1 MLKATA
7 ARYLLLLAWLHFQA
21 CFLGFLPPGAEAR
34 STQFVSQPSRL
45 VKDQEGRLR
54 GIRSEF
60 TTDFVLGILIP
71 VHNSAANSSGGRCG
85 DALTDAGVSRVD
97 TILYA
102 LGCINSDPDLLPNL
116 TLGYDIRD
124 TCSSQNIALDEALDI
139 LVAESEVELESCSS
153 NVPGSA
159 ELRNL
164 TDDSFLVGLIG
175 ATASGVT
182 VPVASLLRLFSIT
195 QVSYLSTSPLLS
207 NRDRYGHF
215 LRTVP
220 PDDLQAAA
228 IYRVALK
235 FNWTLVSIVH
245 SNDAYGSVGAQ
256 ELRALSADNNKSV
269 CIDVDISLDISF
281 SDEQYAALAQ
291 RLVTQSKANTV
302 VLFSATSVAEKFFK
316 ALETVSGDR
325 RFVWLASDAIPAS
338 NTIQRNYH
346 DLLYGMFGFHPA
358 ATPYSDF
365 ESYYRSVNLMSNQR
379 NQQWYME
386 ECNAFFGDQCN
397 GDSSITTS
405 SLYREDE
412 SGSLVIDAIYTFA
425 TALDRILKDNCDLP
439 VVWNRTTQTCQGQN
453 SSITRA
459 QILEYVQNSNFTS
472 PTGAHVMFDSNGNR
486 EALYSVFN
494 FQRRGSDD
502 FELVEVG
509 AYNSMDNSV
518 SLNASIALSLGPGV
532 DGAYIESQCRT
543 CMPGNIAMP
552 VVGSCCGTCQSCLGQ
567 SIANATSSDSNPTEC
582 TMCQEY
588 SWGNNP
594 LNGSNTCVQLGFS
607 FLHVSDVWGAILVVF
622 SLIGLILVVGFS
634 VVLGIFWTKPVFK
647 SSARE
652 QMVMLIIGLACCF
665 ILPIFYLIQPSFGI
679 CLIQRIGLWFC
690 FSLIFGSLLVKLV
703 RITRIFVSRGL
714 KRPRFIEWYY
724 QIFFTLGVVAVQL
737 ILAVISLIVV
747 PPETAIEQRSNS
759 ADSNDF
765 PTLILTCR
773 APNLIT
779 VIILI
784 LYDTVLI
791 IINTVLGCLTLRYP
805 QNFNEALHV
814 GFSSFA
820 ILVVWIGF
828 VPSYFATQIEFRPG
842 VIGVGILLS
851 GFSVLLCLF
860 GPRVFIAIKSLRR
873 SDKEEVSSSFGGGVK
888 GLTTNYAEDSFNGKS
903 RQSVQLTNIDQTKI
917 NE

>member
-1 MLKATA
+1 MLKAAATA
-7 ARYLLLLAWLHFQA
+7 RCLHLLAWLHFQV
-21 CFLGFLPPGAEAR
+21 CFLGLLSPPGAEAR
-34 STQFVSQPSRL
+34 SPAQFVSQPSRL

-60 TTDFVLGILIP
+60 TTDFVLGVLLP
-71 VHNSAANSSGGRCG
+71 VHNSAADSSGGRCG
-85 DALTDAGVSRVD
+85 DKLTGSGVKRVD
-97 TILYA
+97 TVLYA
-102 LGCINSDPDLLPNL
+102 LDCINSDPDLLPNL

-124 TCSSQNIALDEALDI
+124 TCFSQNIALDEALDI
-139 LVAESEVELESCSS
+139 LVAESEVTLESCSS
-153 NVPGSA
+153 DVPGSA

-220 PDDLQAAA
+220 SDDLQAAA

-245 SNDAYGSVGAQ
+245 SNDAYGSAGAQ
-256 ELRALSADNNKSV
+256 EFRALSADSNESV
-269 CIDVDISLDISF
+269 CIDMDISLDISF
-281 SDEQYAALAQ
+281 SDEEYAALAQ
-291 RLVTQSKANTV
+291 RLVAQSKANVV
-302 VLFSATSVAEKFFK
+302 VLFSATSVAKEFFR
-316 ALETVSGDR
+316 ALETVSSDR
-325 RFVWLASDAIPAS
+325 RFVWLASDAITNS
-338 NTIQRNYH
+338 NAIRGSYS

-358 ATPYSDF
+358 TTPYSDF
-365 ESYYRSVNLMSNQR
+365 ESFYRSVNLTSNQR

-386 ECNAFFGDQCN
+386 ECDDYFGDQCN

-412 SGSLVIDAIYTFA
+412 SGSLVIDAVYTFA

-453 SSITRA
+453 STITRA

-472 PTGAHVMFDSNGNR
+472 PTGAHVMFDRNGNR
-486 EALYSVFN
+486 EALYSVLN
-494 FQRRGSDD
+494 FQRRGSDKI
-502 FELVEVG
+502 EVVEVG
-509 AYNSMDNSV
+509 TYDAMDNSV

-532 DGAYIESQCRT
+532 DGTYIESQCRM
-543 CMPGNIAMP
+543 CMPGNIAVP
-552 VVGSCCGTCQSCLGQ
+552 VVGSCCGTCRSCLGQ
-567 SIANATSSDSNPTEC
+567 SIASSDSNSNPTEC

-594 LNGSNTCVQLGFS
+594 LNGSTSCVQLGYS
-607 FLHVSDVWGAILVVF
+607 FLRVSDVWGAVLIV
-622 SLIGLILVVGFS
+622 SSIIGLILVVGFS

-690 FSLIFGSLLVKLV
+690 FSLIFGALLVKLI

-724 QIFFTLGVVAVQL
+724 QIFFTLGVVTVQI

-759 ADSNDF
+759 DDSNDF

-805 QNFNEALHV
+805 KNFNEALHV

-828 VPSYFATQIEFRPG
+828 VPSYFAAQIEFRPG

-860 GPRVFIAIKSLRR
+860 GPRVFIAIKS
-873 SDKEEVSSSFGGGVK
+873 SFGGGVK
-888 GLTTNYAEDSFNGKS
+888 GLTTNSAEDTLNGKT
-903 RQSVQLTNIDQTKI
+903 RQSVQLTNIEQTK
-917 NE
+917 